1 MSSEVPSLSF
11 GDVVSA
17 AGLAV
22 GLVTGCLYTA
32 GWMYAYVY
40 FDRFRIPL
48 LMLDIPLEHFLVYG
62 GLVVRQNIALAL
74 ASVCAVIAPL
84 WAVARWSAWLGRF
97 ATTTIVVL
105 IIIAAF
111 SAARSAGGAA
121 ALDDFAEQRHADYAA
136 YPRVQVT
143 WKGVDAPD
151 NALTADILKTD
162 CGRLL
167 AVSKDRLFLIRPVRG
182 AADLDLDTFIL
193 PAEKAGIRIRA
204 DYSSCP

>member
-74 ASVCAVIAPL
+74 ASVGAVIAPL

-97 ATTTIVVL
+97 
-105 IIIAAF
+105 
-111 SAARSAGGAA
+111 R
-121 ALDDFAEQRHADYAA
+121 DDYDRCADHHS
-136 YPRVQVT
+136 
-143 WKGVDAPD
+143 GVFRCAQ
-151 NALTADILKTD
+151 
-162 CGRLL
+162 CGWR
-167 AVSKDRLFLIRPVRG
+167 RRPG
-182 AADLDLDTFIL
+182 
-193 PAEKAGIRIRA
+193 
-204 DYSSCP
+204 